1 MAGYEVVHVAV
12 AAPNIPEP
20 DIIKKAATI
29 VNKDPYQTR
38 LLLSGGVPKLIAH
51 YHSIQEAESTAQN
64 LRDLGLVAF
73 ICKNS
78 ELRKLSKIFTAH
90 TMEFLEGET
99 IFRDKGGQTKRIV
112 PSDVFLILKG
122 GMQTP
127 TEEETTETKMKI
139 NWGATLLTG
148 GFPIW
153 RSVKEKISGVAV
165 QVESLARLYNWESA
179 EPIVQMSQH
188 GLAYSFLGA
197 QIAPSS
203 LANFNTVVAKLREL
217 FPQAGFDDR
226 LIKPSKSNM
235 SSTRTPDDLELNC
248 KLLYL
253 YYKAKSGL
261 RHFEPTV

>member
-20 DIIKKAATI
+20 DIIEKVATI

-38 LLLSGGVPKLIAH
+38 LSLSGGIPKLIAH
-51 YHSIQEAESTAQN
+51 YHSMQEAESTAQN

-78 ELRKLSKIFTAH
+78 ELRKPSKTFTAH
-90 TMEFLEGET
+90 TMEFLEGEAV
-99 IFRDKGGQTKRIV
+99 FRDKGGQAKKIAY
-112 PSDVFLILKG
+112 SDVFVILKG
-122 GMQTP
+122 IMQT
-127 TEEETTETKMKI
+127 TTKEETIETKRKI
-139 NWGATLLTG
+139 NLAATLLT
-148 GFPIW
+148 FIPIY
-153 RSVKEKISGVAV
+153 SKVKERVSATV
-165 QVESLARLYNWESA
+165 QEEPLVRLYNRESA
-179 EPIVQMSQH
+179 EPMVQMLQH
-188 GLAYSFLGA
+188 GMAYSFLGA

-217 FPQAGFDDR
+217 FPQAGFDDS
-226 LIKPSKSNM
+226 LIKPPKSNM

-253 YYKAKSGL
+253 YHKAKSGL
-261 RHFEPTV
+261 AIKDN

>member
-1 MAGYEVVHVAV
+1 MAGYELVHVAV

-20 DIIKKAATI
+20 DIIKKVATI

-51 YHSIQEAESTAQN
+51 YHSMQEAESTAQN

-78 ELRKLSKIFTAH
+78 ELHKPSKIFTAH

-99 IFRDKGGQTKRIV
+99 IFRDKGGQTKRIAY
-112 PSDVFLILKG
+112 SDVFLIIKG
-122 GMQTP
+122 SVQTP
-127 TEEETTETKMKI
+127 TEEETTETKRKI

-148 GFPIW
+148 GIPIYHN
-153 RSVKEKISGVAV
+153 VTEKISGVTV
-165 QVESLARLYNWESA
+165 REEPLVRLYNRESV
-179 EPIVQMSQH
+179 EPMVQMLQH
-188 GLAYSFLGA
+188 GMAYSFLGA

-217 FPQAGFDDR
+217 FPQAGFDDS
-226 LIKPSKSNM
+226 LIKPSKSNL

-261 RHFEPTV
+261 SYQG

>member
-38 LLLSGGVPKLIAH
+38 LSLSGGIPKLIAH

-78 ELRKLSKIFTAH
+78 ELRKPSKIFTAH

-99 IFRDKGGQTKRIV
+99 VFRDKGEQTKRIV
-112 PSDVFLILKG
+112 PRDVFLILNG
-122 GMQTP
+122 SMQTP

-148 GFPIW
+148 GIPIYH
-153 RSVKEKISGVAV
+153 SVTEKISGVTV
-165 QVESLARLYNWESA
+165 REEPLVRLYNSESA
-179 EPIVQMSQH
+179 EPMVQMSQH
-188 GLAYSFLGA
+188 GMAYSFLGA

-217 FPQAGFDDR
+217 FPQAGFDDS
-226 LIKPSKSNM
+226 LIKPPKSNM
-235 SSTRTPDDLELNC
+235 SSSRTPDDLELNC

-253 YYKAKSGL
+253 YHKAKSGL
-261 RHFEPTV
+261 GYQR